1 MQCMQR
7 HFSAWLKVLLEH
19 RIKMEKARA
28 LADWK
33 CQLKALR
40 AWRNY
45 TWAQKIEQ
53 EAQQLEVHLQ
63 DQNR

>member
-7 HFSAWLKVLLEH
+7 HFSAWLKVTLEH
-19 RIKMEKARA
+19 RIKMGKAKA

-45 TWAQKIEQ
+45 TWAQKVVQ
-53 EAQQLEVHLQ
+53 EAQQLQVHLQ